1 MLQRAGGTA
10 WDGSPM
16 SFDLVDRARR
26 ALLELGF
33 LPDFGPDAEAQVAAL
48 QRSGGPPSGRG
59 VVDLRGLLW
68 SSIDNP
74 DSMDLDQLEWAEAQ
88 PDGSIRLLVAIADV
102 DALVSMATAVDR
114 HAGANTASLY
124 TGAAIFPMLPRP
136 LSEDLTSLLP
146 DRDRLAVV
154 IGYRV
159 KPDGTVD
166 GETIRRA
173 LVRNRA
179 RLNYPEVGPWLQGEA
194 PVPPRVA
201 AVPGLEEQLRLQ
213 DRATRA
219 LRAARERAGALA
231 LRTIEP
237 RAVMSDGTVVDLEDI
252 PDSRSRQLIED
263 LMVAANGVMAR
274 FLEAARRSA
283 IARVVRKPKRWD
295 RIVALA
301 QGLGTALPP
310 EPDGPALSRFL
321 QQQKKRDPLH
331 FPDLSLAV
339 VKLLGPGEYVLRP
352 AGEDSPGHFGL
363 AANDYSHST
372 APNRRFPD
380 LVTQRLVKAVLSGA
394 PAAYSDSELD
404 GIAQHCTTMEAATR
418 KLERLMRK
426 VIAALLL
433 HKRVGEVFDGL
444 VTGVTEHGTFVRLLR
459 PPAEG
464 RVVRGEKGMDV
475 GDRVRVRLLSTDPE
489 RGFIDFARA

>member
-1 MLQRAGGTA
+1 MA
-10 WDGSPM
+10 
-16 SFDLVDRARR
+16 FDLADRARR

-33 LPDFGPDAEAQVAAL
+33 LPDFPPDAQAQVAAL
-48 QRSGGPPSGRG
+48 QRAGTPLPAT
-59 VVDLRGLLW
+59 VEDLRGLLW

-74 DSMDLDQLEWAEAQ
+74 ESMDLDQLEWAEAL

-102 DALVSMATAVDR
+102 DALVPEGSPLDR
-114 HAGANTASLY
+114 RAGANTASLY
-124 TGAAIFPMLPRP
+124 TGAAMFPMLPRP

-146 DRDRLAVV
+146 DVDRLSVV

-159 KPDGTVD
+159 HPDGSVSE
-166 GETIRRA
+166 GAVRRA
-173 LVRNRA
+173 RVRNRA
-179 RLNYPEVGPWLQGEA
+179 KLSYPEVGPWLQGEA

-201 AVPGLEEQLRLQ
+201 AVAGLEEQLRLQ

-219 LRAARERAGALA
+219 LREARERAGALA

-237 RAVMSDGTVVDLEDI
+237 RPVMSDGRVLDLQDI

-274 FLEAARRSA
+274 FLDGAHRSSLAR
-283 IARVVRKPKRWD
+283 IVRRPRRWD
-295 RIVALA
+295 RMVALA
-301 QGLGTALPP
+301 QGLGTTLPS
-310 EPDGPALSRFL
+310 EPDGVALSRFL
-321 QQQKKRDPLH
+321 QRQRTRDPLR
-331 FPDLSLAV
+331 FPDLSLTV

-352 AGEDSPGHFGL
+352 AGQDAPGHFGL

-372 APNRRFPD
+372 APNRRYPD
-380 LVTQRLVKAVLSGA
+380 LVTQRLVKALLAGER
-394 PAAYSDSELD
+394 PAYSDGELD
-404 GIAQHCTTMEAATR
+404 GIAQHCTRMEAATR

-433 HKRVGEVFDGL
+433 HGRVGEVFDGL

-464 RVVRGEKGMDV
+464 RVVRGERGMDV

-489 RGFIDFARA
+489 RGFIDFGRA

>member
-1 MLQRAGGTA
+1 MA
-10 WDGSPM
+10 
-16 SFDLVDRARR
+16 FDLADRARR

-33 LPDFGPDAEAQVAAL
+33 LPDFPPDAQAQVATL
-48 QRSGGPPSGRG
+48 QRAGAPLPAT
-59 VVDLRGLLW
+59 VEDLRGLLW

-74 DSMDLDQLEWAEAQ
+74 ESMDLDQLEWAEAL
-88 PDGSIRLLVAIADV
+88 PDGSIRLEVAIADV
-102 DALVSMATAVDR
+102 DALVPEGSPLDR
-114 HAGANTASLY
+114 RAGANTASLY

-146 DRDRLAVV
+146 DVDRLSVV

-159 KPDGTVD
+159 HPDGSVSE
-166 GETIRRA
+166 GAVRRA
-173 LVRNRA
+173 RVRNRA
-179 RLNYPEVGPWLQGEA
+179 KLSYPEVGPWLQGEA

-201 AVPGLEEQLRLQ
+201 AVAGLEEQLRLQ

-219 LRAARERAGALA
+219 LREARERAGALV

-237 RAVMSDGTVVDLEDI
+237 RPVMSDGQVLDLQDI

-274 FLEAARRSA
+274 FLDGAHRSSLAR
-283 IARVVRKPKRWD
+283 IVRRPKRWD

-301 QGLGTALPP
+301 QGLGTTLPS
-310 EPDGPALSRFL
+310 EPDGVALSRFL
-321 QQQKKRDPLH
+321 QRQRTRDPLR

-352 AGEDSPGHFGL
+352 AGQDAPGHFGL

-372 APNRRFPD
+372 APNRRYPD
-380 LVTQRLVKAVLSGA
+380 LVTKRLVKALLAGER
-394 PAAYSDSELD
+394 PPYSDGELD
-404 GIAQHCTTMEAATR
+404 GIAQHCTRMEAATR

-433 HKRVGEVFDGL
+433 HGRVGEVFDGL

-464 RVVRGEKGMDV
+464 RVVRGEHGMDV

-489 RGFIDFARA
+489 RGFIDLGRA